1 MLESY
6 LVILAV
12 AAFIFDDKGRILLVK
27 KSLREKVDP
36 GLWVVPG
43 GKIEPGEH
51 VIDGLKREVMEEVGV
66 HIKDISWVNDNVFIN
81 NGYQYQ
87 AMHFACHLAK
97 NQKIKL
103 EKNLED
109 YVFISKKDFSKYDIP
124 AGLKETIK
132 ILFHNDDG

>member
-43 GKIEPGEH
+43 G
-51 VIDGLKREVMEEVGV
+51 R
-66 HIKDISWVNDNVFIN
+66 
-81 NGYQYQ
+81 
-87 AMHFACHLAK
+87 
-97 NQKIKL
+97 
-103 EKNLED
+103 
-109 YVFISKKDFSKYDIP
+109 
-124 AGLKETIK
+124 
-132 ILFHNDDG
+132 